1 MPFRKIVFWI
11 HLPVGIAA
19 GAVIL
24 MMSVTGVLLTYQ
36 KQMTEWADREYWV
49 APTVEDER
57 ALPSQ
62 FSAGVRAYDAEAEVR
77 RIIVYSGPEGPVAA
91 DLGGGRIL
99 YIDPSTAEARGE
111 NAARMSGFFS
121 AVVGLHRWFNFS
133 GEGRANARAI
143 TGWSNVAFLFMV
155 LSGIYL
161 WFPRRFKWQN
171 FKPILLF
178 NPKAKHKAR
187 DFNWHHVF
195 GFWMAIPLALVIA
208 SATVISF
215 PWASDL
221 AYRVNGESPPQRRAS
236 TPPSQAAEP
245 VVPEASPPVF
255 EDAMLNTPL
264 AAAMTEVDDWRA
276 ITAFLPED
284 VDAPLRIDIDRG
296 WGGEPQKRHTLTFD
310 AATGDETSNA
320 TFQDQSRGRRLR
332 TFMRFAHTG
341 EFFGILGQTLAGL
354 ASLVGVLLVWT
365 GLALS
370 WRRLAR
376 PLLQR
381 LGDRRTSPDLRL
393 VDIPLGERVSL
404 VRIDM
409 PAGVMDPLLE
419 KAMSPG
425 CDLCPIRRTP
435 SGDRI
440 IEVDGSVLT
449 VRHEV
454 ATCLCVRYSGRK

>member
-1 MPFRKIVFWI
+1 
-11 HLPVGIAA
+11 
-19 GAVIL
+19 
-24 MMSVTGVLLTYQ
+24 
-36 KQMTEWADREYWV
+36 
-49 APTVEDER
+49 
-57 ALPSQ
+57 
-62 FSAGVRAYDAEAEVR
+62 
-77 RIIVYSGPEGPVAA
+77 
-91 DLGGGRIL
+91 
-99 YIDPSTAEARGE
+99 
-111 NAARMSGFFS
+111 
-121 AVVGLHRWFNFS
+121 
-133 GEGRANARAI
+133 
-143 TGWSNVAFLFMV
+143 
-155 LSGIYL
+155 
-161 WFPRRFKWQN
+161 
-171 FKPILLF
+171 
-178 NPKAKHKAR
+178 
-187 DFNWHHVF
+187 
-195 GFWMAIPLALVIA
+195 
-208 SATVISF
+208 
-215 PWASDL
+215 
-221 AYRVNGESPPQRRAS
+221 
-236 TPPSQAAEP
+236 
-245 VVPEASPPVF
+245 
-255 EDAMLNTPL
+255 MLNTPL

-376 PLLQR
+376 PLLKR

-454 ATCLCVRYSGRK
+454 AACLCVRHSRRQ